1 MQHRCDRADEHT
13 RKSEKVT
20 ELERHPDAATSTA
33 TVAKL
38 PGIAT
43 QLIGERMRT
52 MYATMV
58 REPVPDDLLL
68 LIRQLESKEGT
79 E

>member
-1 MQHRCDRADEHT
+1 MQHRCDEAHKHT
-13 RKSEKVT
+13 RANEKTT
-20 ELERHPDAATSTA
+20 ELERRPEPAAGPA

-52 MYATMV
+52 MYTSMV
-58 REPVPDDLLL
+58 REPVPDDLLQ
-68 LIRQLESKEGT
+68 LIRQLESKEGS

>member
-1 MQHRCDRADEHT
+1 MQHRCDEADERT
-13 RKSEKVT
+13 RANEKKT
-20 ELERHPDAATSTA
+20 ELERRREPAAAPA

-52 MYATMV
+52 MYTSMV
-58 REPVPDDLLL
+58 REPVPDDLLQ
-68 LIRQLESKEGT
+68 LIRQLESKEGS